1 MTFEFLEYLKLLGN
15 DLCSPSLDAG
25 FPGLK
30 PGDCWCVCA
39 QSWAQAFAAGKACP
53 VALESTHAKALL
65 VVPIEALMTHALDHC
80 RRAMFESV
88 ILKRTIDL
96 PARSLYE
103 SLGFE
108 QLTTFASYHLADV

>member
-1 MTFEFLEYLKLLGN
+1 VTFEFLEYLKLLGN

-65 VVPIEALMTHALDHC
+65 VVPIEALMTHAL
-80 RRAMFESV
+80 AEE
-88 ILKRTIDL
+88 
-96 PARSLYE
+96 A
-103 SLGFE
+103 
-108 QLTTFASYHLADV
+108 